1 MTPIAFPLAA
11 TAALLLGS
19 CAAAPPDHLP
29 GSTSDTTA
37 TIVEATSPAAVR
49 ADRLLSGLEALGFSG
64 GIVVEEGG
72 RVVLRKGYGLA
83 DRAGRL
89 PYTPA
94 TVQDMASI
102 TKPITAAAILL
113 LEQRGTLSVHDPIT
127 RFFEGVPADK
137 REITLHHLL
146 THTSGFTTDLG
157 PDEDPI
163 AANALLAM
171 ALASPLEFE
180 PGTRW
185 DYSNLG
191 YSLLGMVIERV
202 SGRGY
207 EEFIRQE
214 LLLPLGME
222 STGYV
227 QVDWPSAALAYG
239 YLQGNLFGRTL
250 ERGWRADGPGW
261 HLHANGGLHT
271 TVGDM
276 HRWLTML
283 RGQGPLSAAQVERWS
298 TGYAD
303 GGGGRSYGYGW
314 EVTELPEVGRLIAHN
329 GDNAGVFGADFV
341 WLPDRE
347 IFFYVHGNS
356 SVVAAPRLR
365 REIVGALLDADA
377 PLPPAVEADRGA
389 DPAVASARAGLYR
402 AGASTLRAVTDD
414 VRLIITA
421 EGQEALD
428 AFLGHTAEERRD
440 LAALS
445 MQTAGVIEALLAGRE
460 DALAGLVAEG
470 TDPAVRARTL
480 MRILGERGQ
489 AQSVTVLGSARNA
502 PGTQF
507 AARGG
512 SLTAVRL
519 EYPGGMVLLRMFWSD
534 AGHESGILLGTM
546 ANVPSFVLVPRAGG
560 GYTAVE
566 RTAPWRTREGF
577 AFEGGCLVAGEMR
590 ACTDPS
596 EKRY

>member
-19 CAAAPPDHLP
+19 CAAAPPDHLLDSP
-29 GSTSDTTA
+29 SDTT
-37 TIVEATSPAAVR
+37 TTLVEATSGAAVR
-49 ADRLLSGLEALGFSG
+49 VDRLLSGLEAIGFSG
-64 GIVVEEGG
+64 AIVVEEGG

-83 DRAGRL
+83 DRAERL

-94 TVQDMASI
+94 TVQDMGSI

-113 LEQRGTLSVHDPIT
+113 LEERGALSVHDPIT

-157 PDEDPI
+157 SDADPI
-163 AANALLAM
+163 TANALLVM

-180 PGTRW
+180 PGARW
-185 DYSNLG
+185 DYSNAG

-207 EEFIRQE
+207 EEFVRQE
-214 LLLPLGME
+214 LLLPLGMR

-227 QVDWPSAALAYG
+227 QVNWPSAALAYG
-239 YLQGNLFGRTL
+239 YVRGNLYGRTP
-250 ERGWRADGPGW
+250 EQGWRADGPGW
-261 HLHANGGLHT
+261 HLRANGGLQS

-283 RGQGPLSAAQVERWS
+283 RGQGPLSAAQVERWT

-329 GDNAGVFGADFV
+329 GGNPAFGADFV

-356 SVVAAPRLR
+356 SVVAAPPLR
-365 REIVGALLDADA
+365 REIMEALLDTDA
-377 PLPPAVEADRGA
+377 PLPPAVQAAPDA

-402 AGASTLRAVTDD
+402 AGGSTLRAVTDD
-414 VRLIITA
+414 VRLIITP
-421 EGQEALD
+421 EGQEAVD

-460 DALAGLVAEG
+460 DALAGLVPEG
-470 TDPAVRARTL
+470 TDPATRAGAL
-480 MRILGERGQ
+480 MGFLGERGQ
-489 AQSVTVLGSARNA
+489 VQSYTVLGSARNA
-502 PGTQF
+502 PGTQLR
-507 AARGG
+507 AG

-534 AGHESGILLGTM
+534 AGHESGIILGTM
-546 ANVPSFVLVPRAGG
+546 ANAPTLVLVPRAGG

-566 RTAPWRTREGF
+566 RTVPWRTQEV
-577 AFEGGCLVAGEMR
+577 AFEGRCLVAGEMR
-590 ACTDPS
+590 ACPD
-596 EKRY
+596 

>member
-19 CAAAPPDHLP
+19 CAAAPPDHLLESP
-29 GSTSDTTA
+29 SDTT
-37 TIVEATSPAAVR
+37 TTLVEATSGAAVR
-49 ADRLLSGLEALGFSG
+49 ADRLLSGLEAIGFSG
-64 GIVVEEGG
+64 AIVVEEGG

-83 DRAGRL
+83 DRAERL

-94 TVQDMASI
+94 TVQDMGSI
-102 TKPITAAAILL
+102 VKPITAAAILL
-113 LEQRGTLSVHDPIT
+113 LEQRGALSVHDPIT

-146 THTSGFTTDLG
+146 THMSGFTTDLG
-157 PDEDPI
+157 SDSDPI
-163 AANALLAM
+163 AADALLAM
-171 ALASPLEFE
+171 ALASPLEFG
-180 PGTRW
+180 PGARW
-185 DYSNLG
+185 DYSNVG

-207 EEFIRQE
+207 EEFVRQE
-214 LLLPLGME
+214 LLLPLGMR

-239 YLQGNLFGRTL
+239 YVQGILFGRTL
-250 ERGWRADGPGW
+250 EQGWRADGPGW
-261 HLHANGGLHT
+261 HLRANGGLHT

-303 GGGGRSYGYGW
+303 VGGRSYGYGW
-314 EVTELPEVGRLIAHN
+314 EVLELPEVGRVIAHN

-356 SVVAAPRLR
+356 SVVAVPRLR
-365 REIVGALLDADA
+365 REIVGALLDPDV
-377 PLPPAVEADRGA
+377 PLPPAVQAEPDA
-389 DPAVASARAGLYR
+389 DPAVAAARAGLYR
-402 AGASTLRAVTDD
+402 AGGSTLRAVTDD
-414 VRLIITA
+414 VRLIITP
-421 EGQEALD
+421 EGQEAMD

-460 DALAGLVAEG
+460 DALAGLVPEG
-470 TDPAVRARTL
+470 TDPAARARAL
-480 MRILGERGQ
+480 MGFLGERGQ
-489 AQSVTVLGSARNA
+489 VQGATVMGSARNA
-502 PGTQF
+502 PGTQL
-507 AARGG
+507 RGG
-512 SLTAVRL
+512 SLTLVRL

-534 AGHESGILLGTM
+534 AGHESGIILGTM
-546 ANVPSFVLVPRAGG
+546 ANAPTFVLVPRAGG

-566 RTAPWRTREGF
+566 RTAPWRTREV
-577 AFEGGCLVAGEMR
+577 AFEGRCLVAGEMR
-590 ACTDPS
+590 ACPD
-596 EKRY
+596 

>member
-11 TAALLLGS
+11 TASLLLGS

-29 GSTSDTTA
+29 GSPSDTAA
-37 TIVEATSPAAVR
+37 TLVEATSPAAVR
-49 ADRLLSGLEALGFSG
+49 VDRLLSGLEAIGFSG
-64 GIVVEEGG
+64 AIVVEEGG

-83 DRAGRL
+83 DRAERL

-94 TVQDMASI
+94 AVQDMGSI

-113 LEQRGTLSVHDPIT
+113 LEQRGELSVHDSIT

-157 PDEDPI
+157 SDADPI
-163 AANALLAM
+163 AADVLLAM

-180 PGTRW
+180 PGARW
-185 DYSNLG
+185 DYSNVG
-191 YSLLGMVIERV
+191 YSLLGIVIERV

-207 EEFIRQE
+207 EEFVRQE
-214 LLLPLGME
+214 LLLPLGMR

-239 YLQGNLFGRTL
+239 YVQGNLYGRTP
-250 ERGWRADGPGW
+250 EQGWRADGPGW
-261 HLHANGGLHT
+261 HLRANGGLQT

-283 RGQGPLSAAQVERWS
+283 RGQGPLSASQVERWS

-303 GGGGRSYGYGW
+303 GGGGRSYGYGL

-329 GDNAGVFGADFV
+329 GGNPAFGADFV

-347 IFFYVHGNS
+347 IFFYVQGNS
-356 SVVAAPRLR
+356 SVVAAPHLR
-365 REIVGALLDADA
+365 REIVGALLGPDA
-377 PLPPAVEADRGA
+377 PLPPAVQAEPDA
-389 DPAVASARAGLYR
+389 DPAVAAARAGLYR
-402 AGASTLRAVTDD
+402 AGGSTLRAVTDD
-414 VRLIITA
+414 VRLIITP
-421 EGQEALD
+421 EGQEAMD
-428 AFLGHTAEERRD
+428 ALLGHTVEERRD

-460 DALAGLVAEG
+460 DALAGLVPEG
-470 TDPAVRARTL
+470 TDSAARARAL
-480 MRILGERGQ
+480 MGFLGERGQ
-489 AQSVTVLGSARNA
+489 VQSATVLGSTRNA
-502 PGTQF
+502 PGSQV
-507 AARGG
+507 RGE

-519 EYPGGMVLLRMFWSD
+519 EYPRGMVLLRMVWSD

-546 ANVPSFVLVPRAGG
+546 ANAPTFVLVPRAGG

-577 AFEGGCLVAGEMR
+577 AFEGRCLVAGEMR
-590 ACTDPS
+590 ACPD
-596 EKRY
+596 